1 MSAAESPRGSARI
14 ALRPCNGRD
23 EWPRIVAVWRGAV
36 EATHAFL
43 TPADVDGYEQRMA
56 ADFLPAVT
64 LTVAT
69 VDERIVGFSGLADG
83 TLEMLFVDADHH
95 GEGIGGAL
103 LRDALARVPGLRVD
117 VNEQNPQA
125 VGFYR
130 RHGLRETGRSETDGE
145 GRPFP
150 LLHFAAPPSA

>member
-1 MSAAESPRGSARI
+1 MTDRPSIRLRAASGP
-14 ALRPCNGRD
+14 D
-23 EWPRIVAVWRGAV
+23 EWPRIIAVWRSAV

-43 TPADVDGYEQRMA
+43 TPSDVDGYERRMA
-56 ADFLPAVT
+56 ADYLPAVT

-69 VDERIVGFSGLADG
+69 VDGRIVGFSGLADG
-83 TLEMLFVDADHH
+83 TLEMLFVDADEH
-95 GEGIGGAL
+95 GRGVGSAL
-103 LRDALARVPGLRVD
+103 LGDALTRVPGLRVD

-130 RHGLRETGRSETDGE
+130 HHGLRETGRSVTDGE

-150 LLHFAAPPSA
+150 LLHFAAPPVT

>member
-1 MSAAESPRGSARI
+1 MTDRPSIR
-14 ALRPCNGRD
+14 LRPDAGPQ
-23 EWPRIVAVWRGAV
+23 EWPRIVAVWRSAV

-43 TPADVDGYEQRMA
+43 TPADVDGYERRMA
-56 ADFLPAVT
+56 ADYLPAVA

-69 VDERIVGFSGLADG
+69 IDDRIVGFSGLADG
-83 TLEMLFVDADHH
+83 NLEMLFVDADHH
-95 GEGIGGAL
+95 GRGVGSAL
-103 LRDALARVPGLRVD
+103 LRDALDRVPGLRVD

-130 RHGLRETGRSETDGE
+130 RHGLDEVGRSETDGE

-150 LLHFAAPPSA
+150 LLHFAAPPAT

>member
-1 MSAAESPRGSARI
+1 MTDRLGI
-14 ALRPCNGRD
+14 QLRPDAGPQ
-23 EWPRIVAVWRGAV
+23 EWPRIVAVWRSAV

-43 TPADVDGYEQRMA
+43 TPADIDGYEQRMA
-56 ADFLPAVT
+56 ADYLPAVE

-69 VDERIVGFSGLADG
+69 IDGRIVGFSGLADG

-95 GEGIGGAL
+95 GQGVGSVL
-103 LRDALARVPGLRVD
+103 LRQAIDEVPGLQVD

-130 RHGLRETGRSETDGE
+130 RHGLDEIGRSETDGE

-150 LLHFAAPPSA
+150 LLHFAAPPAA

>member
-1 MSAAESPRGSARI
+1 MTDRPSIQLRAAAGP
-14 ALRPCNGRD
+14 D
-23 EWPRIVAVWRGAV
+23 EWPRIVAVWRSAV

-43 TPADVDGYEQRMA
+43 TPADVDEYERRMA
-56 ADFLPAVT
+56 ADYLPAVT

-69 VDERIVGFSGLADG
+69 IDGRIVGFSGLSDD
-83 TLEMLFVDADHH
+83 TLEMLFVDADDR
-95 GEGIGGAL
+95 GRGVGSAL
-103 LRDALARVPGLRVD
+103 LSDALARVPGLRVD

-130 RHGLRETGRSETDGE
+130 GHGLRETGRSETDGE

-150 LLHFAAPPSA
+150 LLHFVAPPSA